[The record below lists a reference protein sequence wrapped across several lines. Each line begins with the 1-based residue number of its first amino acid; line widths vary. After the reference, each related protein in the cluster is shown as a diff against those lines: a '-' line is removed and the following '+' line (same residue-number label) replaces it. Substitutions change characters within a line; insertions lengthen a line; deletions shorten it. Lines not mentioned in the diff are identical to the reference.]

1 MERSLKLTQV
11 LCKALMGPG
20 LENRANEWV
29 YSDTTVQGL
38 KFSVTKSGR
47 RSFHFRYSFLGDK
60 GFIKIGRFPATSLTL
75 ARKTALGFIT
85 HIDQGIDPKGQR
97 ILQREM
103 PTCSE
108 FIADYFVPYARVKRS
123 FKADES
129 KLRIYINPSFGGL
142 RLSDVTEMHV
152 RHYLTEKSES
162 LSKAT
167 ANRHRA
173 LLSSIFKL
181 AVSCKFIATNPC
193 QGTKKFLENPPPP
206 RYLDDDEVG
215 RILLELPKD
224 ENPVAAA
231 ALEFLLMTGLRLGE
245 VLNARWSDVDLIHAQ
260 YFLPTTKGGASRY
273 VPLNPVALRILNNQQ
288 KGSGSFWV
296 FPGKDP
302 QKPLKNI
309 RKAWQRVLARAG
321 VEPIRI
327 HDIRH
332 SFASAC
338 VRRGVP
344 LYTVQK
350 LLGHASH
357 ATTQRYAHLNQDEL
371 RQASL
376 TAVEGYLKPVN

>member
-1 MERSLKLTQV
+1 M
-11 LCKALMGPG
+11 
-20 LENRANEWV
+20 
-29 YSDTTVQGL
+29 
-38 KFSVTKSGR
+38 
-47 RSFHFRYSFLGDK
+47 
-60 GFIKIGRFPATSLTL
+60 
-75 ARKTALGFIT
+75 
-85 HIDQGIDPKGQR
+85 
-97 ILQREM
+97 
-103 PTCSE
+103 
-108 FIADYFVPYARVKRS
+108 
-123 FKADES
+123 
-129 KLRIYINPSFGGL
+129 
-142 RLSDVTEMHV
+142 
-152 RHYLTEKSES
+152 
-162 LSKAT
+162 
-167 ANRHRA
+167 
-173 LLSSIFKL
+173 
-181 AVSCKFIATNPC
+181 
-193 QGTKKFLENPPPP
+193 
-206 RYLDDDEVG
+206 G